1 MEHLVFTVIAQD
13 QPGLVERLAGCVAGH
28 GGNWLESRM
37 VRMADQF
44 AGLVEVSVEGAQ
56 RQPLVNAL
64 QSLDDI
70 RVLVAPSGQAPVG
83 DWKSVRLELVGNDR
97 AGIVRDI
104 TRLLAGQG
112 VNVESLST
120 DVVEAPMSGE
130 PLFQCE
136 AILAVPAGLALPDLQ
151 QAVETLADELMV
163 ELTLSEDA

>member
-44 AGLVEVSVEGAQ
+44 AGIVEVSVEAAQ
-56 RQPLVNAL
+56 RSALVDAL
-64 QSLDDI
+64 QSLDGI
-70 RVLVAPSGQAPVG
+70 RVLVAPSGQVPAG

-97 AGIVRDI
+97 AGIVRDL

-163 ELTLSEDA
+163 ELTLSEDI

>member
-44 AGLVEVSVEGAQ
+44 AGIVEVSVEAVQ
-56 RQPLVNAL
+56 RSALVDAL
-64 QSLDDI
+64 ESLDGI
-70 RVLVAPSGQAPVG
+70 RVLVAPRGDAPMG
-83 DWKSVRLELVGNDR
+83 DRKSVRLELVGNDR
-97 AGIVRDI
+97 AGIVRDL

-130 PLFQCE
+130 PLFQCN
-136 AILAVPAGLALPDLQ
+136 ALLAVPGGLALSDLQ

-163 ELTLSEDA
+163 ELMLSEDL